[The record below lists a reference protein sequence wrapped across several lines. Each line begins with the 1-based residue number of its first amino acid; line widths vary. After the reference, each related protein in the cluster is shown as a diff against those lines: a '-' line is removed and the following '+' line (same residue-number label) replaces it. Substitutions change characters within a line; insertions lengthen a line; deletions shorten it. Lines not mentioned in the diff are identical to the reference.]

1 MEERY
6 RYIATIGTS
15 REDSWLHTLLTME
28 KSRDRSRRLRALK
41 REFFY
46 HYDTADGVSVPQV
59 VFDNIRNCVVYDF
72 SNYDLVFLT

>member
-1 MEERY
+1 
-6 RYIATIGTS
+6 
-15 REDSWLHTLLTME
+15 ME
-28 KSRDRSRRLRALK
+28 KSRDISRRLRALK

-72 SNYDLVFLT
+72 SNHDMFFFPETTCIWYYYIFPMSDT